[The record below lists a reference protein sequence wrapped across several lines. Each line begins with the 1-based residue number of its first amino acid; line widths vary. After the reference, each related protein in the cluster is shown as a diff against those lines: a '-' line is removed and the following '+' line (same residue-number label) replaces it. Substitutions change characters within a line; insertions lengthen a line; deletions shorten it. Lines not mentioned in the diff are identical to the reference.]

1 MASSDILRIK
11 VKGKQVHGAYPWSG
25 VDPIVVSAQIIN
37 GLQTIVSRQ
46 TELIQ
51 DAAVV
56 TIGSIH
62 GGVRGNIIPEEVEMV
77 GTIRALNVE
86 MQKKIHEKIKLT
98 ATKIAESA
106 GATAE
111 VEITIGN
118 PVTYND
124 PGLTARMVPTLEAVA
139 GKENLILTRAVTGA
153 EDFAFYQQKVPGLF
167 VFVGGMPKGKTP
179 EEVAAHHTPDF
190 FIEESGLK
198 LGVKTLCLLT
208 LDYMEGKNGKVQ

>member
-1 MASSDILRIK
+1 MHACGHDTHVAMLMGAAEILAGMRNELKGTVKFIFPPAEEGAPTGEEGGASLMVKEGVLENPKVDVVFGLHINSLTEVGKLKYRPEGTMASSDGLRIK
-11 VKGKQVHGAYPWSG
+11 VKGKQVHGAYPWDG
-25 VDPIVVSAQIIN
+25 IDPISVSAQIIN

-77 GTIRALNVE
+77 GTIRALDVE
-86 MQKKIHEKIKLT
+86 MQKKIHEKVKLT

-111 VEITIGN
+111 VEII
-118 PVTYND
+118 
-124 PGLTARMVPTLEAVA
+124 LE
-139 GKENLILTRAVTGA
+139 IR
-153 EDFAFYQQKVPGLF
+153 
-167 VFVGGMPKGKTP
+167 
-179 EEVAAHHTPDF
+179 
-190 FIEESGLK
+190 
-198 LGVKTLCLLT
+198 LLT
-208 LDYMEGKNGKVQ
+208 TTLG